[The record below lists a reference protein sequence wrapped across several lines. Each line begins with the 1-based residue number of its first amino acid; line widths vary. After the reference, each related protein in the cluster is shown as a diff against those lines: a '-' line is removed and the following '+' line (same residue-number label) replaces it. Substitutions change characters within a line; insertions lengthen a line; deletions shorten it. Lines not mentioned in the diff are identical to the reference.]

1 MSTTVTPGPP
11 ARTGAPAARPP
22 RQPVRK
28 TKRRGAEGADG
39 LFAPTVL
46 TRVGLIAV
54 GVLSIFPLYWMIV
67 IASTSTSNA
76 SGFPP
81 ALLPGGNLGEHIQQ
95 ALTDPEANLL
105 LGLRNSIIITGT
117 VTVSVVLIS
126 SLAGFA
132 FAKLNFRGSKLL
144 MGTVLV
150 TMMVPLQQ
158 LGLVP
163 LYIVMVELQW
173 LDTLQAAILPFLVN
187 GFGIF
192 MMRQYT
198 VQAVPDEIIEA
209 ARIDGAT
216 TLGIWWRI
224 VLPALR
230 PGMVV
235 LALLTFMLNWNEFL
249 WPFMVLS
256 GENPT
261 VQLAIRQ
268 LSTATWSADL
278 SMIFTGTLISIIP
291 IAILFL
297 IFGRQIVS
305 GIMEGSGKQ

>member
-1 MSTTVTPGPP
+1 MTATLNP
-11 ARTGAPAARPP
+11 APAPAAGSKPP
-22 RQPVRK
+22 KRK
-28 TKRRGAEGADG
+28 KPKQHQEVESGAG
-39 LFAPTVL
+39 LFAPSMM
-46 TRVGLIAV
+46 TRVGLLAV
-54 GVLSIFPLYWMIV
+54 GVLSVFPLYWMVV
-67 IASTSTSNA
+67 IASTTTSNA

-81 ALLPGGNLGEHIQQ
+81 ALLPGGNLGRNLEQ
-95 ALTDPEANLL
+95 ALTDPNADLL

-117 VTVSVVLIS
+117 VTISVVLIS
-126 SLAGFA
+126 TLGGFA
-132 FAKLNFRGSKLL
+132 FAKLKFKGSKVL
-144 MGTVLV
+144 MGTVLF
-150 TMMVPLQQ
+150 TMMVPLQH

-163 LYIVMVELQW
+163 LYMVMIELGW

-192 MMRQYT
+192 MMRQYCI
-198 VQAVPDEIIEA
+198 QSVPDEIIEA
-209 ARIDGAT
+209 ARIDGAS

-278 SMIFTGTLISIIP
+278 SMVFTGTLISIVP
-291 IAILFL
+291 IAVLFV
-297 IFGRQIVS
+297 IFGRQIVG
-305 GIMEGSGKQ
+305 GIMEGSTKS